1 LWFSNEV
8 ASAAGIR
15 NAHEGVK
22 SITPYA
28 KKPGA
33 LRTRILH
40 ISRIAQKW
48 GLTFLEEK
56 ISLQE

>member
-1 LWFSNEV
+1 VV

-33 LRTRILH
+33 LRTRISH
-40 ISRIAQKW
+40 TSEIAQKYDSYVS
-48 GLTFLEEK
+48 TKHFCSEK
-56 ISLQE
+56 YAQST